1 MKDRKDKLYSFLAG
15 FLLAATLLIVFIINL
30 NVVLAAVWQ
39 EPSLPPPQGN
49 VAPPLNTGAEPQ
61 AKSGV
66 LTVETTINT
75 TELCFGISGNDCKT
89 TWDDVLGVWQ
99 NSTYGIFYNAGNVG
113 IGSAITGLGGWPPEL
128 AKLAIN
134 TGSAEGLYISRNSPV
149 PYSYINVRDSS
160 DNPIFK
166 INEFGKVGIGT
177 NNPTVKLDVIGD
189 IKASSRVA
197 FGGYGIDPLVT
208 LTTPSAFTDQ
218 LAVGL
223 GVIGWLK
230 GPGTVN
236 AKQLCIEGDCKSAWP
251 STGGSSYWT
260 QTGALLYP
268 NDLTW
273 SVGIGTISPVSKLDV
288 VGTGNTSIAVRSSN
302 DNASLVISADTGNT
316 APSGDQD
323 PVIQF
328 ESANSPRGE
337 IRYDES
343 ASVLKLGTIPDGSQ
357 FAISTASNIGI
368 GTTNPTRKLSILDS
382 ATGPIISLS
391 GLTTNY
397 RGISLRQSS
406 DDAENWFAGAN
417 NSNNFVVRRN
427 GATDDLTVD
436 TSGNLTLSSLAG
448 GANRC
453 VQSDINGKLVNTIC
467 TGSNPFVQNG
477 NSFGALAYLGTNDN
491 FGLILETNNI
501 ERVRIDTAGNVGIGT
516 ISPVS
521 KLDVVGTG
529 NTSIAVR
536 SSNDNASLV
545 ISADTG
551 NTAPSGDQD
560 PVIQFESANSPRGEI
575 RYDESASVLK
585 LGTIPDGSQFAIST
599 ASNIGIGTTNPT
611 RKLSILDSATGPIIS
626 LSGLTTNYRG
636 ISLRQSSDD
645 AENWFA
651 GANNS
656 NNFVVRR
663 NGATDDL
670 TVDTSGNLT
679 LSSLAGGANR
689 CVQSDINGKLVNTIC
704 TGSNPF
710 VQNGNSFG
718 ALAYLGTND
727 NFGLILETNNIERVR
742 IDTAGNVGIGVINPS
757 ESLEIERAVTSGK
770 DAQVTLEST
779 PSTAGKWSMRH
790 DRTTDNLVFWNGGS
804 NQVSFTN
811 SGAVVAGALE
821 PTQAGSWRF
830 WSEGNIGV
838 QGNVVVYGGNFYVS
852 GADVAEEFSA
862 NSDLAKGTVV
872 IMGDEGY
879 KSVKPSDKA
888 NDQTVIGVVSDDAGV
903 VMGHIGDDKKAQI
916 AMVGVVGVKVTNE
929 NGAIKRGDLLVTS
942 SLSGHAMK
950 STQNTVGTIIGKSL
964 EDFNGQTGNIKALI
978 NLQ

>member
-501 ERVRIDTAGNVGIGT
+501 ERVRIDTAGNVGIG
-516 ISPVS
+516 
-521 KLDVVGTG
+521 
-529 NTSIAVR
+529 
-536 SSNDNASLV
+536 
-545 ISADTG
+545 
-551 NTAPSGDQD
+551 
-560 PVIQFESANSPRGEI
+560 
-575 RYDESASVLK
+575 
-585 LGTIPDGSQFAIST
+585 
-599 ASNIGIGTTNPT
+599 
-611 RKLSILDSATGPIIS
+611 
-626 LSGLTTNYRG
+626 
-636 ISLRQSSDD
+636 
-645 AENWFA
+645 
-651 GANNS
+651 
-656 NNFVVRR
+656 
-663 NGATDDL
+663 
-670 TVDTSGNLT
+670 
-679 LSSLAGGANR
+679 
-689 CVQSDINGKLVNTIC
+689 
-704 TGSNPF
+704 
-710 VQNGNSFG
+710 
-718 ALAYLGTND
+718 
-727 NFGLILETNNIERVR
+727 
-742 IDTAGNVGIGVINPS
+742 VINPS